1 MSNRLYNNKTTLEY
15 KYGFWYENPRSLTL
29 DGWTEWEANAKKN
42 HPVQYFVREL
52 ASDARYTLL
61 RWYRTAKYKIRSI
74 FKPFHQDIRNAIPR
88 EWADVTSLI
97 VDVNFAMIK
106 SFKKEADESY
116 VDWDGTENHREFM
129 NWLNSAVHWITIG
142 RPKCEAQVDAL
153 YPPHPLTD
161 LQKGK
166 SYEELYGEVNKME
179 KLIEDTDTKILKQM
193 IEYRGYFWT

>member
-1 MSNRLYNNKTTLEY
+1 MPLKY
-15 KYGFWYENPRSLTL
+15 KYRFWYELPHSLTL
-29 DGWTEWEANAKKN
+29 EDWAAWHDTVKKN
-42 HPVQYFVREL
+42 HPVQHFVREF
-52 ASDARYTLL
+52 ADDTRYTLL
-61 RWYRTAKYKIRSI
+61 RWYRTTRYKIRSI

-116 VDWDGTENHREFM
+116 VDWDRTENYREFM
-129 NWLNSAVHWITIG
+129 NWLDSAYQWIMIDK
-142 RPKCEAQVDAL
+142 PNCEAQVDAL
-153 YPPHPLTD
+153 YPPYPLPAH
-161 LQKGK
+161 LKGK
-166 SYEELYGEVNKME
+166 SYEELYGELNKME